1 MLEHDDD
8 LTPTS
13 DTARRTVLR
22 RALVLGAGSAPD
34 ACGGSSSDNTA
45 APPAGTDT
53 GSTPPPTESTPS
65 PSASAKAKK
74 SAKPSAAASATTK
87 PKATATAKPKGTELG
102 PVSDIKV
109 GGCKIYSKL
118 KVVVTQP
125 TAGKFFAF
133 SSICTH
139 QECELIDCEGGKLN
153 CPCHA
158 STFDMSTG
166 APDSPPATVALP
178 KKKVTVAGGS
188 VYLT

>member
-8 LTPTS
+8 LTPAS

-74 SAKPSAAASATTK
+74 SAKPSAAASATT
-87 PKATATAKPKGTELG
+87 KPKGTELG